1 MSSATMAI
9 LTIGVVP
16 LAGVLPLLTEHIR
29 EEQIAHISLLGE
41 MTPDEVM
48 AEYAVGDGEKG
59 LLTLLSNNQLVMV
72 SRQKIERDVRSAIA
86 MLDRQHYDVIL
97 LLSSEQLT
105 GFTTHHAILLEPQR
119 IIPPLVASIVDGHQ
133 VGVIVP
139 LVASIVD
146 GHQVGVIV
154 PVEEIMPMQRQKW
167 LSLEKSPYYAL
178 ANPFTGSDS
187 ELLTAG
193 KTLLEQGADVLV
205 LDCLGYYQHHRDVL
219 QKALDVPVL
228 LSNVLVSRLAAELL
242 V

>member
-139 LVASIVD
+139 
-146 GHQVGVIV
+146 
-154 PVEEIMPMQRQKW
+154 VEEIMPMQRQKW
-167 LSLEKSPYYAL
+167 LSLEKVAIL
-178 ANPFTGSDS
+178 R
-187 ELLTAG
+187 AG
-193 KTLLEQGADVLV
+193 QSVYRQRQRAINRRQNAAGAGRRRAGPRLS
-205 LDCLGYYQHHRDVL
+205 R
-219 QKALDVPVL
+219 L
-228 LSNVLVSRLAAELL
+228 LSASSRCVTKSPRCSGFAVECAGFPTGGRTIGLMC
-242 V
+242 

>member
-1 MSSATMAI
+1 MAI

-119 IIPPLVASIVDGHQ
+119 IIPPLVASIVDGH
-133 VGVIVP
+133 GRGDRAGGRSCP
-139 LVASIVD
+139 CSGKVA
-146 GHQVGVIV
+146 
-154 PVEEIMPMQRQKW
+154 RW
-167 LSLEKSPYYAL
+167 KSRHTTRWPIRLPA
-178 ANPFTGSDS
+178 A
-187 ELLTAG
+187 TAS
-193 KTLLEQGADVLV
+193 
-205 LDCLGYYQHHRDVL
+205 Y
-219 QKALDVPVL
+219 
-228 LSNVLVSRLAAELL
+228 
-242 V
+242 

>member
-1 MSSATMAI
+1 M
-9 LTIGVVP
+9 
-16 LAGVLPLLTEHIR
+16 PLLTEHIR

-119 IIPPLVASIVDGHQ
+119 IIPPLVASIVDGH
-133 VGVIVP
+133 
-139 LVASIVD
+139 
-146 GHQVGVIV
+146 
-154 PVEEIMPMQRQKW
+154 R
-167 LSLEKSPYYAL
+167 
-178 ANPFTGSDS
+178 
-187 ELLTAG
+187 
-193 KTLLEQGADVLV
+193 
-205 LDCLGYYQHHRDVL
+205 
-219 QKALDVPVL
+219 
-228 LSNVLVSRLAAELL
+228 
-242 V
+242 

>member
-119 IIPPLVASIVDGHQ
+119 IIPPLVASIVDGH
-133 VGVIVP
+133 P
-139 LVASIVD
+139 
-146 GHQVGVIV
+146 VGVIV
-154 PVEEIMPMQRQKW
+154 PVEEIMPMQRQSGSRW
-167 LSLEKSPYYAL
+167 KSRHTTRWPIRLPA
-178 ANPFTGSDS
+178 A
-187 ELLTAG
+187 TAS
-193 KTLLEQGADVLV
+193 
-205 LDCLGYYQHHRDVL
+205 Y
-219 QKALDVPVL
+219 
-228 LSNVLVSRLAAELL
+228 
-242 V
+242 

>member
-139 LVASIVD
+139 
-146 GHQVGVIV
+146 
-154 PVEEIMPMQRQKW
+154 VEEIMPMQRQKW

-178 ANPFTGSDS
+178 ANPFTGSGINRWQNA
-187 ELLTAG
+187 AG
-193 KTLLEQGADVLV
+193 AGRRRAGPRLS
-205 LDCLGYYQHHRDVL
+205 R
-219 QKALDVPVL
+219 L
-228 LSNVLVSRLAAELL
+228 LSASSRCVTKSPRCSGFAVECAGFPTGGRTIGLMC
-242 V
+242 

>member
-1 MSSATMAI
+1 MAI

-139 LVASIVD
+139 
-146 GHQVGVIV
+146 
-154 PVEEIMPMQRQKW
+154 VEEIMPMQRQKW

-178 ANPFTGSDS
+178 AKSVYRQRQRAIN
-187 ELLTAG
+187 
-193 KTLLEQGADVLV
+193 
-205 LDCLGYYQHHRDVL
+205 R
-219 QKALDVPVL
+219 
-228 LSNVLVSRLAAELL
+228 R
-242 V
+242 

>member
-1 MSSATMAI
+1 MLKYRLISAFVLIPVVIAALFLLPPVGFAI
-9 LTIGVVP
+9 VT
-16 LAGVLPLLTEHIR
+16 LAVCMLAAWEWG
-29 EEQIAHISLLGE
+29 Q
-41 MTPDEVM
+41 
-48 AEYAVGDGEKG
+48 
-59 LLTLLSNNQLVMV
+59 LS
-72 SRQKIERDVRSAIA
+72 
-86 MLDRQHYDVIL
+86 
-97 LLSSEQLT
+97 

-119 IIPPLVASIVDGHQ
+119 IIP
-133 VGVIVP
+133 P

-187 ELLTAG
+187 ELLSAG

>member
-133 VGVIVP
+133 VGVIVRWKRSCP
-139 LVASIVD
+139 CSGKSGSRWKSRHTTRWPIRLPAATAS
-146 GHQVGVIV
+146 
-154 PVEEIMPMQRQKW
+154 
-167 LSLEKSPYYAL
+167 Y
-178 ANPFTGSDS
+178 
-187 ELLTAG
+187 
-193 KTLLEQGADVLV
+193 
-205 LDCLGYYQHHRDVL
+205 
-219 QKALDVPVL
+219 
-228 LSNVLVSRLAAELL
+228 
-242 V
+242 

>member
-1 MSSATMAI
+1 
-9 LTIGVVP
+9 
-16 LAGVLPLLTEHIR
+16 
-29 EEQIAHISLLGE
+29 
-41 MTPDEVM
+41 
-48 AEYAVGDGEKG
+48 
-59 LLTLLSNNQLVMV
+59 MV
-72 SRQKIERDVRSAIA
+72 SRQKIERDIRSVIA
-86 MLDRQHYDVIL
+86 MLDRQNYDVIL
-97 LLSSEQLT
+97 LLSSEQLS

-119 IIPPLVASIVDGHQ
+119 IIP
-133 VGVIVP
+133 P

-187 ELLTAG
+187 ELLSAG

>member
-29 EEQIAHISLLGE
+29 EEQITHISLLGD
-41 MTPDEVM
+41 MTHAEVTK
-48 AEYAVGDGEKG
+48 EYAVGDGE
-59 LLTLLSNNQLVMV
+59 
-72 SRQKIERDVRSAIA
+72 
-86 MLDRQHYDVIL
+86 
-97 LLSSEQLT
+97 LSSEQLS

-119 IIPPLVASIVDGHQ
+119 IIP
-133 VGVIVP
+133 P

-187 ELLTAG
+187 ELLSAG

>member
-1 MSSATMAI
+1 MAI

-119 IIPPLVASIVDGHQ
+119 IIPPLVASIVDGHR
-133 VGVIVP
+133 
-139 LVASIVD
+139 
-146 GHQVGVIV
+146 VGVIV

-167 LSLEKSPYYAL
+167 LSLKKSPYYAL
-178 ANPFTGSDS
+178 AIRLPAA
-187 ELLTAG
+187 TAS
-193 KTLLEQGADVLV
+193 
-205 LDCLGYYQHHRDVL
+205 Y
-219 QKALDVPVL
+219 
-228 LSNVLVSRLAAELL
+228 
-242 V
+242 

>member
-29 EEQIAHISLLGE
+29 EEQITHISLLGD
-41 MTPDEVM
+41 MTHAEVTK
-48 AEYAVGDGEKG
+48 EYAVGDGEQG
-59 LLTLLSNNQLVMV
+59 LLTLLNDNQLVMV
-72 SRQKIERDVRSAIA
+72 SRQKIERDIRSVIA
-86 MLDRQHYDVIL
+86 MLDRQNYDVIL
-97 LLSSEQLT
+97 LLSSEQLS

-119 IIPPLVASIVDGHQ
+119 IIP
-133 VGVIVP
+133 P

-178 ANPFTGSDS
+178 ANPLPAAT
-187 ELLTAG
+187 
-193 KTLLEQGADVLV
+193 
-205 LDCLGYYQHHRDVL
+205 
-219 QKALDVPVL
+219 
-228 LSNVLVSRLAAELL
+228 VSY
-242 V
+242 

>member
-139 LVASIVD
+139 
-146 GHQVGVIV
+146 
-154 PVEEIMPMQRQKW
+154 VEEIMPMQRQKW
-167 LSLEKSPYYAL
+167 LSLEKPPYYAL

-187 ELLTAG
+187 ELLTAD

>member
-1 MSSATMAI
+1 MAI

-41 MTPDEVM
+41 MTRDDVM
-48 AEYAVGDGEKG
+48 AEYAVGDGEQG
-59 LLTLLSNNQLVMV
+59 LLTLLSDNQLVMV
-72 SRQKIERDVRSAIA
+72 SRQKIERDVRSVIA
-86 MLDRQHYDVIL
+86 MLDRQHFDVIL

-139 LVASIVD
+139 
-146 GHQVGVIV
+146 
-154 PVEEIMPMQRQKW
+154 VEEIMPMQRQKW
-167 LSLEKSPYYAL
+167 HSLEKAPYYAL

-193 KTLLEQGADVLV
+193 KALLEQGADVLV

>member
-139 LVASIVD
+139 
-146 GHQVGVIV
+146 
-154 PVEEIMPMQRQKW
+154 VEEIMPMQRQKW

-178 ANPFTGSDS
+178 ANLFTGSDS

>member
-1 MSSATMAI
+1 MAI

-119 IIPPLVASIVDGHQ
+119 IIPPLVASIVDGHRSDRA
-133 VGVIVP
+133 GGRDHAHAAAK
-139 LVASIVD
+139 VALAGKVAILRAGQSVYR
-146 GHQVGVIV
+146 
-154 PVEEIMPMQRQKW
+154 QRQRAINRRQNAAGAGRRRAGPR
-167 LSLEKSPYYAL
+167 LSR
-178 ANPFTGSDS
+178 
-187 ELLTAG
+187 LLSASSRCVT
-193 KTLLEQGADVLV
+193 
-205 LDCLGYYQHHRDVL
+205 
-219 QKALDVPVL
+219 KALDVPVL

>member
-72 SRQKIERDVRSAIA
+72 SRQKIERDVRSAI
-86 MLDRQHYDVIL
+86 
-97 LLSSEQLT
+97 
-105 GFTTHHAILLEPQR
+105 HALPLEPQR
-119 IIPPLVASIVDGHQ
+119 IIP
-133 VGVIVP
+133 P

>member
-1 MSSATMAI
+1 MAI

-97 LLSSEQLT
+97 LLKHYDVILLLSSEQLT

-119 IIPPLVASIVDGHQ
+119 IIP
-133 VGVIVP
+133 P

>member
-1 MSSATMAI
+1 MAI

-105 GFTTHHAILLEPQR
+105 GLPPTTR
-119 IIPPLVASIVDGHQ
+119 S
-133 VGVIVP
+133 
-139 LVASIVD
+139 SSS
-146 GHQVGVIV
+146 
-154 PVEEIMPMQRQKW
+154 R
-167 LSLEKSPYYAL
+167 S
-178 ANPFTGSDS
+178 GSS
-187 ELLTAG
+187 RRWW
-193 KTLLEQGADVLV
+193 
-205 LDCLGYYQHHRDVL
+205 HR
-219 QKALDVPVL
+219 
-228 LSNVLVSRLAAELL
+228 SSMGTR
-242 V
+242 

>member
-139 LVASIVD
+139 
-146 GHQVGVIV
+146 
-154 PVEEIMPMQRQKW
+154 VEEIMPMQRQKW
-167 LSLEKSPYYAL
+167 LSLEKPPYYAL

-205 LDCLGYYQHHRDVL
+205 STVSVTISIIAMCYKKPSMFRFCCRMCWFPDWRQNYW
-219 QKALDVPVL
+219 
-228 LSNVLVSRLAAELL
+228 SNVLISRDRGKERPLY
-242 V
+242 

>member
-119 IIPPLVASIVDGHQ
+119 IIPPLVASIVDGHRR
-133 VGVIVP
+133 GDRAGGRDHAHAAAK
-139 LVASIVD
+139 VALAGKVAILRAGQSVYR
-146 GHQVGVIV
+146 
-154 PVEEIMPMQRQKW
+154 QRQRAINRRQNAAGAGRRRAGPR
-167 LSLEKSPYYAL
+167 LSR
-178 ANPFTGSDS
+178 
-187 ELLTAG
+187 LLSASSRCVT
-193 KTLLEQGADVLV
+193 
-205 LDCLGYYQHHRDVL
+205 
-219 QKALDVPVL
+219 KALDVPVL

>member
-139 LVASIVD
+139 
-146 GHQVGVIV
+146 
-154 PVEEIMPMQRQKW
+154 VEEIMPMQRQKW

-178 ANPFTGSDS
+178 ANPFTCSDS

-219 QKALDVPVL
+219 QKTLDVPVL